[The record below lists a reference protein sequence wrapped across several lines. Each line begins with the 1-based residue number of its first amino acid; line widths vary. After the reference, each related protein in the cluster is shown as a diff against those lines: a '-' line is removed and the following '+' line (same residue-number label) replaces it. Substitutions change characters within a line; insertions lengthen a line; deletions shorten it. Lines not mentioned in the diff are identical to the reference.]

1 MDEMILVIEDSDLN
15 TLFNDYGFLSI
26 PLEKIK
32 KLVEKR
38 GFFVRRSRAEH
49 DESLRQLIPYV
60 VIKDK
65 NGLYLMVRRLKT
77 QTESRLH
84 GFYSLGIGGH
94 VNDTDDGDSPWMK
107 FLSGMEREINE
118 EVDVETY
125 DWPKYVGIIREN
137 TTDVNKVHLGIVF
150 TITTKVKGIKE
161 NDKFTWELVTPDEI
175 TKRYDELESWSRLSF
190 EAIENMER

>member
-15 TLFNDYGFLSI
+15 TLFNDYGFFRI

-49 DESLRQLIPYV
+49 DKSLRQLIPYV
-60 VIKDK
+60 VIKNK